1 MEKWMVAAKRADFKG
16 IGERFGIDQVTARI
30 IRNRDVIG
38 EKAIEKYLHG
48 SRKDFYS
55 PWLLKDMEK
64 AVAILQEKIENRNRI
79 RIIGDYDIDG
89 VMSTYILLES
99 LRGLGCDVD
108 MMIPNRITDG
118 YGINEHLIEQAW
130 QEGRDTIIT
139 CDNGIAA
146 VTQIRKAKDLGMTV
160 IVTDHH
166 EVPFEDLEGGRKE
179 ILPPA
184 DAIVNPK
191 QKACSY
197 PFAGLCGAVVAMKV
211 MEALYEKMAPEV
223 DLVDKMLPFAGIATI
238 GDVMDL
244 QDENRILVKE
254 GLQRLHHT
262 TNLGLQELIRVNNLE
277 PENIS
282 PYHIGF
288 ILGPCLNASGRLDT
302 AKRALQLLLADS
314 REEAAVL
321 AGDLKNL
328 NESRKEMTAQG
339 LEKAIEQV
347 ESTSMMED
355 TVLVVFLPEC
365 HESLAGIIAGR
376 LRERYHKP
384 SFVLTRGEEGVKGSG
399 RSIESYSMYEKL
411 CECEEYL
418 TKFGGHPM
426 AAGLSLEEEN
436 VERFRRKLN
445 EQSGLTEEDLV
456 EKVTIDVPMPIHYI
470 RKDLVQEL
478 SLLEPFGKGNEKP
491 LFAQKNLWVSQ
502 MRVFGKNRNVVKMRL
517 TDENGYP
524 MDGVYFGNGDEFA
537 EEGRGKRKIS
547 IVYYPDIN
555 MYQGR
560 ESLQVI
566 IRHYQ
571 FD

>member
-1 MEKWMVAAKRADFKG
+1 MEKWMVAAKRANFKG

-411 CECEEYL
+411 CECKEYL

-491 LFAQKNLWVSQ
+491 LFAQKNLWISQ

>member
-223 DLVDKMLPFAGIATI
+223 DLVDKMLPFAGIAIALGAGGHDISRSLVSYIKTFFGFCI
-238 GDVMDL
+238 SGAMMVIAIKCGVSLCTNFVSFDL
-244 QDENRILVKE
+244 SSSSDIAKCIL
-254 GLQRLHHT
+254 
-262 TNLGLQELIRVNNLE
+262 I
-277 PENIS
+277 
-282 PYHIGF
+282 
-288 ILGPCLNASGRLDT
+288 
-302 AKRALQLLLADS
+302 
-314 REEAAVL
+314 
-321 AGDLKNL
+321 
-328 NESRKEMTAQG
+328 
-339 LEKAIEQV
+339 
-347 ESTSMMED
+347 
-355 TVLVVFLPEC
+355 TVQMSITPIV
-365 HESLAGIIAGR
+365 IAG
-376 LRERYHKP
+376 L
-384 SFVLTRGEEGVKGSG
+384 VKGSDAMIA
-399 RSIESYSMYEKL
+399 RM
-411 CECEEYL
+411 
-418 TKFGGHPM
+418 F
-426 AAGLSLEEEN
+426 
-436 VERFRRKLN
+436 
-445 EQSGLTEEDLV
+445 
-456 EKVTIDVPMPIHYI
+456 
-470 RKDLVQEL
+470 
-478 SLLEPFGKGNEKP
+478 
-491 LFAQKNLWVSQ
+491 
-502 MRVFGKNRNVVKMRL
+502 
-517 TDENGYP
+517 
-524 MDGVYFGNGDEFA
+524 
-537 EEGRGKRKIS
+537 
-547 IVYYPDIN
+547 
-555 MYQGR
+555 
-560 ESLQVI
+560 
-566 IRHYQ
+566 
-571 FD
+571 